1 MNTDQAFTLLKEA
14 GITDNI
20 ETFKQWL
27 REGKIKATGF
37 TVDDKALMR
46 FMKEQ
51 TKLDKDQVIHL
62 LKLKIKTK
70 DEEIKGI
77 EELHASS
84 TRLLIHQR
92 DKLYNE
98 ISLLQI
104 ERNHLKKE
112 TINLLKEN
120 IELRDELIELKE
132 KLLKGETSEDAS
144 SSSLSSS
151 DFRQKLGLT
160 KLANDKDIIA
170 AYKELLKKAHPDHG
184 GNAKLFHYI
193 KTDFDQ
199 FRNKMKD

>member
-1 MNTDQAFTLLKEA
+1 MNTDQAFSLLKEA

-37 TVDDKALMR
+37 TVDDKALIR
-46 FMKEQ
+46 FMKTQ
-51 TKLDKDQVIHL
+51 TKLDKDQIIQQ
-62 LKLKIKTK
+62 LKLRIKAK
-70 DEEIKGI
+70 DAEIKGL
-77 EELHASS
+77 EDLHAAQSKV
-84 TRLLIHQR
+84 LIQQR

-98 ISLLQI
+98 IGLLQI

-120 IELRDELIELKE
+120 IELRDELIALKE
-132 KLLKGETSEDAS
+132 KFFKGETNKDGPDSF
-144 SSSLSSS
+144 SSS
-151 DFRQKLGLT
+151 DIRQKLGLT
-160 KLANDKDIIA
+160 KLAIDKDVIT

-184 GNAKLFHYI
+184 GNEKLFHYI

-199 FRNKMKD
+199 FRSNSKD

>member
-20 ETFKQWL
+20 ETFKRWL
-27 REGKIKATGF
+27 REGRIKATGF

-51 TKLDKDQVIHL
+51 TKLDKDEVIRQ
-62 LKLKIKTK
+62 LKIKIKAK

-84 TRLLIHQR
+84 TRILIQQR

-98 ISLLQI
+98 IGLLQI

-120 IELRDELIELKE
+120 IELRDELIALKE
-132 KLLKGETSEDAS
+132 KFHNGEKDGDATHSTSM
-144 SSSLSSS
+144 LS
-151 DFRQKLGLT
+151 DFRQKLSLSKKADEKEIFT
-160 KLANDKDIIA
+160 AF
-170 AYKELLKKAHPDHG
+170 KELLKIAHPDHG
-184 GNAKLFHYI
+184 GNEKIFHYI
-193 KTDFDQ
+193 KQEYDQ
-199 FRNKMKD
+199 FRNWTK

>member
-46 FMKEQ
+46 FMKTQ
-51 TKLDKDQVIHL
+51 TKLDKDHIIQQ
-62 LKLKIKTK
+62 LKLRIKAK
-70 DEEIKGI
+70 DAEIKGL
-77 EELHASS
+77 EELHAAQSS
-84 TRLLIHQR
+84 VLIQQR
-92 DKLYNE
+92 DKHYNE
-98 ISLLQI
+98 IGLLQI

-120 IELRDELIELKE
+120 IELRDELIALKE
-132 KLLKGETSEDAS
+132 KFNKEESNMDRPAS
-144 SSSLSSS
+144 FSSS
-151 DFRQKLGLT
+151 DIRQKLGLT
-160 KLANDKDIIA
+160 KLASDKDVIA

-184 GNAKLFHYI
+184 GNEKLFHYI

-199 FRNKMKD
+199 FRSNLKD

>member
-1 MNTDQAFTLLKEA
+1 MNTDQAFSLLKEA

-37 TVDDKALMR
+37 TVDDKALIR
-46 FMKEQ
+46 FMKTQ
-51 TKLDKDQVIHL
+51 TKLDKDQIIQQ
-62 LKLKIKTK
+62 LKLRIKAK
-70 DEEIKGI
+70 DEEIKGL
-77 EELHASS
+77 EELHAAQAKV
-84 TRLLIHQR
+84 LIQQR

-98 ISLLQI
+98 IGLLQI

-120 IELRDELIELKE
+120 IELRDELIALKE
-132 KLLKGETSEDAS
+132 KLFKGETNKDAPDSIS
-144 SSSLSSS
+144 SN
-151 DFRQKLGLT
+151 DVRQKLGLT
-160 KLANDKDIIA
+160 NLAIDKDVIA

-184 GNAKLFHYI
+184 GNEKLFHYI

-199 FRNKMKD
+199 FRSNL